1 MSDLFKKIKIFTSSL
16 LGGSGSA
23 TWGSITG
30 SISSQTDLQNSLN
43 TKENTAN
50 KGVAGGYA
58 SLDGSGKIPTYE
70 LPSSILG
77 AAIYQG
83 TWNAFSNSPVI
94 TSSVGTKGYY
104 YVVNTPGSTNIN
116 GITDWKLGDWIIFN
130 GTIWEKV
137 DNTDAVISVNGYTGA
152 VTLTKSDVGLNNVDN
167 TSDANKP
174 ISNATQ
180 TALNNKQDSDAD
192 LTTIAA
198 INSGTS
204 GVLASDGSGWIMKTY
219 NSLKSALGLTKS
231 DVGLSNVVNTDTTTT
246 ANITDSTNKRFV
258 TDANL
263 TTLSNTSGVN
273 TGDETQSSIVTKLNL
288 NSGTVNIDFGN
299 DGVLTENDLVIT
311 TVLAPWVTSTT
322 EITCFVEN
330 DGVDHTDEDA
340 YLENII
346 ATVYNIVPNTSFDI
360 IAVAHNLTWGK
371 YKITYKQII

>member
-16 LGGSGSA
+16 IGGSSSA

-50 KGVAGGYA
+50 KGVAGGYP
-58 SLDGSGKIPTYE
+58 SLDASGKIPTSQ
-70 LPSSILG
+70 LPPSVIG
-77 AAIYQG
+77 AAVYQG
-83 TWNAFSNSPVI
+83 TWDASLNSPLI

-104 YVVNTPGSTNIN
+104 YVVNTAGSTNIDS
-116 GITDWKLGDWIIFN
+116 ITDWKLGDWIIFN

-137 DNTDAVISVNGYTGA
+137 DNTDSVISVNGYTGA
-152 VTLTKSDVGLNNVDN
+152 VTLTKSDIGLSNVDN
-167 TSDANKP
+167 TSDSNKP
-174 ISNATQ
+174 ISSATQ
-180 TALNNKQDSDAD
+180 TALNNKQDLDSD
-192 LTTIAA
+192 LTTISA
-198 INSGTS
+198 INSTNS

-246 ANITDSTNKRFV
+246 SNITDSTNKRFV
-258 TDANL
+258 TDSDL
-263 TTLSNTSGVN
+263 TTLSNTSGIN
-273 TGDETQSSIVTKLNL
+273 TGDETNASILTKLNL

-299 DGVLTENDLVIT
+299 DGQLTENDLVIT
-311 TVLAPWVTSTT
+311 TVSAPWITATT
-322 EITCFVEN
+322 KINCFVEN
-330 DGVDHTDEDA
+330 DGVDHSDEDV

>member
-1 MSDLFKKIKIFTSSL
+1 MSNLLKKVKIFTNSL
-16 LGGSGSA
+16 LGGSSSA

-30 SISSQTDLQNSLN
+30 TLSSQTDLQNSL
-43 TKENTAN
+43 
-50 KGVAGGYA
+50 
-58 SLDGSGKIPTYE
+58 D
-70 LPSSILG
+70 
-77 AAIYQG
+77 
-83 TWNAFSNSPVI
+83 
-94 TSSVGTKGYY
+94 
-104 YVVNTPGSTNIN
+104 
-116 GITDWKLGDWIIFN
+116 
-130 GTIWEKV
+130 
-137 DNTDAVISVNGYTGA
+137 
-152 VTLTKSDVGLNNVDN
+152 
-167 TSDANKP
+167 
-174 ISNATQ
+174 
-180 TALNNKQDSDAD
+180 NKQDSDAD

-219 NSLKSALGLTKS
+219 NSVKSALGLTKS

-246 ANITDSTNKRFV
+246 TNITDSTNKRFV

-311 TVLAPWVTSTT
+311 TVLAPWVTNTT

>member
-16 LGGSGSA
+16 LGGSSSA

-180 TALNNKQDSDAD
+180 TALNSKQDSDTD

-219 NSLKSALGLTKS
+219 NSVKSALGLTKS

>member
-16 LGGSGSA
+16 LGGSSSA

-58 SLDGSGKIPTYE
+58 SLDGSAKIPTSE